1 LAVPN
6 SSTYYVA
13 GLFNLGTWSGTAAAG
28 VRSNLVGFGNATT
41 PTAPGTTASS
51 TGLFIGFAQDGS
63 AASNTSG
70 GNLVI
75 RYNSG
80 AGLMADSIVADGT
93 VSTLQNTGTNLVIA
107 EISVGSGI
115 DTVTWW
121 LNPTDGSSDSAL
133 TSSASASGSFTG
145 NIVNDANPGS
155 SFARLNWISQGW
167 GNSSGASTFFDEP
180 RLSTDLAGLGLVAV
194 PEPTAAAVLGLV
206 GLMGLGRRR
215 RA

>member
-1 LAVPN
+1 MKTLVRIVAPVAAALIWLVPAGPAAAATN
-6 SSTYYVA
+6 YVA
-13 GLFNLGTWSGTAAAG
+13 IGDSYSSGTGAGSYNLSSSCQRSTSAYPYLVAAAKG
-28 VRSNLVGFGNATT
+28 YSLNFVACSGATT
-41 PTAPGTTASS
+41 VDE
-51 TGLFIGFAQDGS
+51 INNQ
-63 AASNTSG
+63 
-70 GNLVI
+70 V
-75 RYNSG
+75 G
-80 AGLMADSIVADGT
+80 AL
-93 VSTLQNTGTNLVIA
+93 NTGTNLVIA